1 MISAGLQAAPAGVKS
16 APEQWSSGT
25 DAEGTLTTGAQ
36 HPATLGVLVSE
47 EGAKVQRLI
56 LNFPE
61 NTRAERVP
69 PVC

>member
-1 MISAGLQAAPAGVKS
+1 MISAGLQATPGGVKS
-16 APEQWSSGT
+16 APEQWSSGADT
-25 DAEGTLTTGAQ
+25 AGTLTTGAQ
-36 HPATLGVLVSE
+36 HPATLGVLFSE

-61 NTRAERVP
+61 NTRADRAP